1 MTDNDPFADVASEIT
16 GWQAAALSLPLPE
29 VSDIAR
35 DSIAH
40 LGCVLNTFNQV
51 HRDQRDGQASAE
63 ALADAVGDVARQA
76 TAAAIYTLAVTHRTR
91 QAAALS

>member
-1 MTDNDPFADVASEIT
+1 MTDHDPFTDVASEIA
-16 GWQAAALSLPLPE
+16 GWQATALSLPLTE
-29 VSDIAR
+29 VHDLAR
-35 DSIAH
+35 DSIDH
-40 LGCVLNTFNQV
+40 LGCVLNDFNQV
-51 HRDQRDGQASAE
+51 HRDQQAGTASAE